1 MSAANGNGH
10 RPDAWDILS
19 GLGAEQAVRTFNA
32 DTWPDT
38 APDSTADTGPDVRT
52 DSRTGSRTDATR
64 TYGPDGV
71 PVWRPD
77 SWTAAELMTA
87 EFPPPKWAVPGII
100 PEGATLLVGAPK
112 TGKSWLALGLAVAV
126 ATGGRALG
134 SVEVDPGPVL
144 YLALEDT
151 PRRLQERLGKV
162 LAKAAPPP
170 GLRFAVT
177 WPPLLGG
184 GEVLLDEWLA
194 LNPAARLVI
203 IDVLAKIRPP
213 MGALSAYEADYRAV
227 GAVKAVA
234 DAHQVAAVLVH
245 HDRKLKS
252 DDFLADVSGTNGLA
266 GAADAVAVLRR
277 VRGKADGVLHV
288 TGRDVEETGHALA
301 FDADLGAW
309 QLTGTPI
316 EDLTLT
322 GTRAAIMACLRAN
335 PGTGPRQV
343 ADGAHIGYELAKKT
357 LARMAA
363 DGQADTDGHGR
374 YFLPAVSTP

>member
-1 MSAANGNGH
+1 VSAASGHNGH
-10 RPDAWDILS
+10 RPDATDILS
-19 GLGAEQAVRTFNA
+19 GLDAEHALRTFNA
-32 DTWPDT
+32 DTRPDT
-38 APDSTADTGPDVRT
+38 EADSGPDIRP
-52 DSRTGSRTDATR
+52 DSRTDTAR
-64 TYGPDGV
+64 TYGPDEV
-71 PVWRPD
+71 SVRRPA

-126 ATGGRALG
+126 ATGGKALG
-134 SVEVDPGPVL
+134 SIEVDPGPVL

-151 PRRLQERLGKV
+151 PRRLQDRLSKV
-162 LAKAAPPP
+162 LAGAAPPP
-170 GLRFAVT
+170 GLRFAVN
-177 WPPLLGG
+177 WPPLAAG

-203 IDVLAKIRPP
+203 IDVLAKVRPP
-213 MGALSAYEADYRAV
+213 MAALSAYEADYRAV
-227 GAVKAVA
+227 GAVKVVA

-288 TGRDVEETGHALA
+288 TGRDVEETGHTLA

-309 QLTGTPI
+309 LLTGTPV

-322 GTRAAIMACLRAN
+322 DTRAAITRYLRAN
-335 PGTGPRQV
+335 PGAGPRQV
-343 ADGAHIGYELAKKT
+343 ADGAGIAYELAKKT
-357 LARMAA
+357 LPRMAT
-363 DGQADTDGHGR
+363 DGQADTDGQGH
-374 YFLPAVSTP
+374 YFLPAASTS